1 MKPLH
6 ALLCS
11 SLILGAAEPEHNWP
25 QWRGPHL
32 NGSSTTAKGL
42 PVRWSP
48 TENVIWRLDTP
59 SWSAATPI
67 VWEDT
72 IFITSAEKGFTNP
85 PRFAP
90 AGPTSGGGRPGGPR
104 PGGPPGGPPAGG
116 PPPGGGPRARG
127 EPQAYDHDN
136 LVLIAVN
143 RQDGSIRWSR
153 VIGPGNRLHRKQNLS
168 SPSPVTDGKHV
179 WWMTGTGILSCF
191 DFSGKLIWQRDI
203 QKDYGRFGLN
213 HGYASTPLLH
223 GDRLYVQVV
232 HGMFTDDPSYVFA
245 VHKSTGQTVWKVER
259 PTEAQ
264 FESPDNYGTPVL
276 ARVSGKLQVVVSGA
290 DWATGHDL
298 DTGKELWRMGGFNPN
313 NERAYRTIASSL
325 VVDDL
330 VLTSSTRGRPFI
342 AFRPGGSG
350 VITDTNRVW
359 MNNLGPDVP
368 TPSTDGKRVYVVS
381 DNGIMRSFEART
393 GQAIWDNQRI
403 EPGTYSASP
412 LLADGKLYLTSE
424 DGATTVLKAGDEFE
438 VLAINKL
445 DSHTLASPVAVG
457 NQIFIRTA
465 ERLYCFSQKP
475 GR

>member
-1 MKPLH
+1 MKLLRV
-6 ALLCS
+6 LLCGCLTLS
-11 SLILGAAEPEHNWP
+11 AAEPVDNWP

-32 NGSSTTAKGL
+32 NGSSATAKNL

-48 TENVIWRLDTP
+48 TENVAWRLEMP

-72 IFITSAEKGFTNP
+72 VFITSAEKGFTNP
-85 PRFAP
+85 RSA
-90 AGPTSGGGRPGGPR
+90 A
-104 PGGPPGGPPAGG
+104 PGGPPQ
-116 PPPGGGPRARG
+116 RLRG
-127 EPQAYDHDN
+127 EAFENDK
-136 LVLIAVN
+136 LILIAVN
-143 RQDGSIRWSR
+143 RKDGSIRWSR
-153 VIGPGNRLHRKQNLS
+153 VIGGGNRIHRKQNFS
-168 SPSPVTDGKHV
+168 SPSPVTDGSRV

-191 DFSGKLIWQRDI
+191 DFAGKLIWQRDI

-232 HGMFTDDPSYVFA
+232 HGMTTDEPSYVFA
-245 VHKSTGQTVWKVER
+245 VDKGTGKTIWKVDR

-264 FESPDNYGTPVL
+264 YESPDNYGTPVL
-276 ARVSGKLQVVVSGA
+276 ARAAGKLQIVVSGA
-290 DWATGHDL
+290 DWATGHDI
-298 DTGKELWRMGGFNPN
+298 DSGKELWRMGGFNPN

-330 VLTSSTRGRPFI
+330 VFTSSTRGRPFI

-350 VITDTNRVW
+350 VTTETHQVW
-359 MNNLGPDVP
+359 KNDLGPDVP
-368 TPSTDGKRVYVVS
+368 TPTSDGKRVYMVS

-393 GQAIWDNQRI
+393 GRAIWDNRRI

-412 LLADGKLYLTSE
+412 LLADGKLYMTSE

-457 NQIFIRTA
+457 NQIFLRTA
-465 ERLYCFSQKP
+465 EHLYCFSQK
-475 GR
+475 